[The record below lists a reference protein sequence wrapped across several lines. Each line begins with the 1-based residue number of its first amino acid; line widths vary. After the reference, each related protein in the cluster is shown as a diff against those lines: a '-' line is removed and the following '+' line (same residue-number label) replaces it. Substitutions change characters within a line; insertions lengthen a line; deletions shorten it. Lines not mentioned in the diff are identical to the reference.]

1 MFDKI
6 SEKLK
11 TIANV
16 LFRIAVVLAGI
27 MCIAGL
33 VFLSEASGATVGML
47 IGAAVVLGGSYVSSA
62 LIYAFAEL
70 LEKTTSIN
78 LQIGNI
84 SSNGIPRLIKNTEK
98 DTTATKESEIK

>member
-33 VFLSEASGATVGML
+33 AFLSEASGATVGML

-78 LQIGNI
+78 LHIGNI